1 MIDYKGYLFIT
12 STYAGRLPLS
22 IATIS
27 NVMTRVTGAH
37 FAIQWLDAADP
48 SYIEFMLGMVA
59 KQTGNEISVG
69 FCGPEM
75 SVCNS
80 KRPENFSKL
89 ANQYDATHFINL
101 DDDLM
106 VTEQSLKILRGLHN
120 IPVVSIGVQDGSN
133 ARGFAD
139 YDETKYDSYLDFCL
153 VHPPGKAKHHMF
165 KHASVIT
172 GYKWISQLWCLDRV
186 LYFDDFSIWDLV
198 CTQFS
203 EKGIRGYDIVLEN
216 ELASAGYDINL
227 IVGCEALH
235 IGLEHGYIGGPWT
248 GAAPITKT
256 VVNLGHK

>member
-22 IATIS
+22 IATIT

-37 FAIQWLDAADP
+37 FAIQWLDVANP

-59 KQTGNEISVG
+59 RNTGNEVSIG
-69 FCGPEM
+69 FCGPDM
-75 SVCNS
+75 SVACS
-80 KRPENFSKL
+80 KRPENLS
-89 ANQYDATHFINL
+89 AIACGYDATHFINL

-139 YDETKYDSYLDFCL
+139 YDETKYDSYLDFCE

-172 GYKWISQLWCLDRV
+172 GYKWISQLWCLDV
-186 LYFDDFSIWDLV
+186 SSFHNWEIWDKV
-198 CTQFS
+198 CDQFQ
-203 EKGIRGYDIVLEN
+203 EKGIRGYDILLEN
-216 ELASAGYDINL
+216 ELAAVYDINL

-235 IGLEHGYIGGPWT
+235 IGLEHAYLGGPWT

-256 VVNLGHK
+256 VVTLGIKQ